1 MFLLVFAVFCVSWP
15 LVDPTSNKIDC
26 DTKPNN
32 NSCNQVSCAET
43 PCTMQC
49 GLETHDQYDSCRQIC
64 LPSRCDALE
73 CRASE
78 YCLQLCSLSNCGSLT
93 CDAMACDQSCY
104 LGNCSSLTCDKTSA
118 RCKQKSGSELTCE
131 ADACTQSCFREECR
145 LTCPLG
151 GANCTQEA
159 RESIADMKCDRNVCE
174 QQCSF
179 GQCNMNCSSS
189 IMPGFCRQVCN
200 FGTCEF
206 TTSNAKQCIQ
216 VCQDAKCAMTCPRE
230 AKQCAQFGYVPLLGR
245 ITMKCDGV
253 ECQQSCYNG
262 DCDMICPHGVSTCT
276 QEAYDGNM
284 TLRCEALR
292 ELTNVISS
300 ALKEIVNTN
309 AMPKFVNILA

>member
-104 LGNCSSLTCDKTSA
+104 MGNCSSLTCDKTSA

-131 ADACTQSCFREECR
+131 ADACT
-145 LTCPLG
+145 
-151 GANCTQEA
+151 
-159 RESIADMKCDRNVCE
+159 
-174 QQCSF
+174 
-179 GQCNMNCSSS
+179 
-189 IMPGFCRQVCN
+189 
-200 FGTCEF
+200 
-206 TTSNAKQCIQ
+206 
-216 VCQDAKCAMTCPRE
+216 
-230 AKQCAQFGYVPLLGR
+230 
-245 ITMKCDGV
+245 
-253 ECQQSCYNG
+253 
-262 DCDMICPHGVSTCT
+262 
-276 QEAYDGNM
+276 
-284 TLRCEALR
+284 
-292 ELTNVISS
+292 
-300 ALKEIVNTN
+300 
-309 AMPKFVNILA
+309 